1 MKLLFENW
9 RQYLKENEELSVVTF
24 DFDDTL
30 SRSRWDEEAGEY
42 RYIGPYSDMLRKIK
56 KYINDP
62 NIKVY
67 VVTSRYKKFELKAL
81 ENPEQISVNEFLDK
95 NGLTV
100 DGVYFT
106 NGELKIEKLLELG
119 SSMHHDD
126 DPDEIN
132 AAKENGIITVISDP
146 YGDYSSLE
154 KGNF

>member
-1 MKLLFENW
+1 MKSCSYLDDAITINAKGSIALCCMDFE
-9 RQYLKENEELSVVTF
+9 YKIPLK
-24 DFDDTL
+24 D
-30 SRSRWDEEAGEY
+30 A
-42 RYIGPYSDMLRKIK
+42 K
-56 KYINDP
+56 KMIEILEVPYINK
-62 NIKVY
+62 NRHIIHIESIKW
-67 VVTSRYKKFELKAL
+67 E
-81 ENPEQISVNEFLDK
+81 IDEFLDK

-132 AAKENGIITVISDP
+132 AAKENGITTVISDP